1 MADLRKGLAGALV
14 GLAMAGAAHAAE
26 APPFKL
32 IRSDEDY
39 GYLAKVPDK
48 TGLDALRYIPIGDAG
63 YMSLGGEARLRVDSI
78 DAPRFGLG
86 GEQADTLVAET
97 HRTDITELIGGF

>member
-39 GYLAKVPDK
+39 GYLAKVPD
-48 TGLDALRYIPIGDAG
+48 
-63 YMSLGGEARLRVDSI
+63 
-78 DAPRFGLG
+78 
-86 GEQADTLVAET
+86 
-97 HRTDITELIGGF
+97 